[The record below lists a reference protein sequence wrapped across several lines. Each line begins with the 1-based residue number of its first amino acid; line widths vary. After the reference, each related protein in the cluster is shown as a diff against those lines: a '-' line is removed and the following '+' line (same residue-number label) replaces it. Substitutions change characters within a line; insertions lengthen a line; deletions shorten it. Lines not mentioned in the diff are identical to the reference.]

1 MITNDKE
8 IIWMEKYRPQIIEDL
23 VLPDHYINSFKE
35 YIKNPRNI
43 LLTSETP
50 GTGKTSISNA
60 IIKEGQFEC
69 LFINASLDNG
79 IDTLRGKI
87 RQFASS
93 IAFNDKCKLVVLDEC
108 LEENEEVLLVNNK
121 TEYYSPLKDLEF
133 GKKYKCKSYNM
144 EKNIIE
150 YDTCELISEKE
161 EEVFEVELEDGRKVL
176 VTDNHPFII
185 REKDKITQ
193 KKINEGLKIGDEIK
207 SYKTDDSK
215 IKSIKKVGI
224 RKVRNLTVHKNHT
237 IISKNGII
245 THNCDGLSDSAQ
257 AGIRAIFEEFS
268 SNCRFIL
275 TCNYLNKIIEPIINR
290 CEIYNLDDIITK
302 NTPEMIKKIFE
313 RLEYILKNEN
323 VTYNQSDV
331 VNVIKQNLPSLRS
344 MVAFLQRC
352 VVNNELIIKDIEL
365 SSDFNTLL
373 SSIKSKSFEKIIEC
387 LYNLPNPDSF
397 YTYSFKHLNIFKPQA
412 KPQAIITLAKYQDM
426 SSKVRDKNLNLCA
439 CIMELIQFIDI

>member
-8 IIWMEKYRPQIIEDL
+8 IIWMEKYRPQRIEDL

-93 IAFNDKCKLVVLDEC
+93 IAFNDKCKIVVLDE
-108 LEENEEVLLVNNK
+108 V
-121 TEYYSPLKDLEF
+121 
-133 GKKYKCKSYNM
+133 
-144 EKNIIE
+144 
-150 YDTCELISEKE
+150 
-161 EEVFEVELEDGRKVL
+161 
-176 VTDNHPFII
+176 
-185 REKDKITQ
+185 
-193 KKINEGLKIGDEIK
+193 
-207 SYKTDDSK
+207 
-215 IKSIKKVGI
+215 
-224 RKVRNLTVHKNHT
+224 
-237 IISKNGII
+237 
-245 THNCDGLSDSAQ
+245 DGLSDSAQ

-373 SSIKSKSFEKIIEC
+373 SSIKSKSFEKIIET

>member
-8 IIWMEKYRPQIIEDL
+8 IIWMEKYRPQRIEDL

-108 LEENEEVLLVNNK
+108 LEENEEVLLVKNK
-121 TEYYSPLKDLEF
+121 TEYYLPLKDLEF
-133 GKKYKCKSYNM
+133 GKKYKCKSYNI

-176 VTDNHPFII
+176 VTDNHPFIV
-185 REKDKITQ
+185 RENGKIIEKRILDGLTINDDVVCRDDIINEEEYF
-193 KKINEGLKIGDEIK
+193 KIGGYNYLKKYKINSLEDLYLKSKNLKEPPKCLFCEKKAKFKNFKDGYLK
-207 SYKTDDSK
+207 TCSYK
-215 IKSIKKVGI
+215 
-224 RKVRNLTVHKNHT
+224 NHKNER
-237 IISKNGII
+237 IKLGIENKENKNEKFTSYVSQNLEKYKNIVFPY
-245 THNCDGLSDSAQ
+245 
-257 AGIRAIFEEFS
+257 FEEFF
-268 SNCRFIL
+268 NQ
-275 TCNYLNKIIEPIINR
+275 T
-290 CEIYNLDDIITK
+290 ITEK
-302 NTPEMIKKIFE
+302 SFKSRITD
-313 RLEYILKNEN
+313 RSVLEYE
-323 VTYNQSDV
+323 
-331 VNVIKQNLPSLRS
+331 
-344 MVAFLQRC
+344 
-352 VVNNELIIKDIEL
+352 
-365 SSDFNTLL
+365 
-373 SSIKSKSFEKIIEC
+373 EKC
-387 LYNLPNPDSF
+387 P
-397 YTYSFKHLNIFKPQA
+397 
-412 KPQAIITLAKYQDM
+412 
-426 SSKVRDKNLNLCA
+426 
-439 CIMELIQFIDI
+439 

>member
-8 IIWMEKYRPQIIEDL
+8 IIWMEKYRPQRIEDL

-193 KKINEGLKIGDEIK
+193 KKINEGLKIGDDVVCRDDIINEDEFSCGNKECYYKSIK
-207 SYKTDDSK
+207 FYERDPSISEKQSIKMKEKIKNGEWTPKVTNSWFNRKNSDLYKTD
-215 IKSIKKVGI
+215 
-224 RKVRNLTVHKNHT
+224 N
-237 IISKNGII
+237 ISF
-245 THNCDGLSDSAQ
+245 
-257 AGIRAIFEEFS
+257 RS
-268 SNCRFIL
+268 SWELYF
-275 TCNYLNKIIEPIINR
+275 Y
-290 CEIYNLDDIITK
+290 IYNK
-302 NTPEMIKKIFE
+302 NRNIS
-313 RLEYILKNEN
+313 LEYEK
-323 VTYNQSDV
+323 
-331 VNVIKQNLPSLRS
+331 VIIPYFDTK
-344 MVAFLQRC
+344 
-352 VVNNELIIKDIEL
+352 
-365 SSDFNTLL
+365 
-373 SSIKSKSFEKIIEC
+373 
-387 LYNLPNPDSF
+387 
-397 YTYSFKHLNIFKPQA
+397 
-412 KPQAIITLAKYQDM
+412 
-426 SSKVRDKNLNLCA
+426 RDKNRNYLVD
-439 CIMELIQFIDI
+439 FIDKKNNILYEIKPNSEKQKEQIKNKELALIEYCKKNNLSFKYISEDWFIKNYDEKEFSNYQLDFKDKILKLLSQFRRSNENSVY